1 VRIAVSAV
9 GPALDSSVDERFGR
23 CAFFVVFD
31 EQTGDTEAIPN
42 DGVNAAEGAGIKS
55 AGLLLRNRVDV
66 IVTGRVGPKAMQ
78 ALLAGRLAVY
88 TGVEGTVAQTMEQ
101 YRSGS
106 LSPLGVPNARSH
118 NGITSKEKPV
128 K

>member
-1 VRIAVSAV
+1 MRIAISAS
-9 GPALDSSVDERFGR
+9 GSSIDSPINERFGR

-31 EQTGDTEAIPN
+31 EKTGDTEAILN
-42 DGVNAAEGAGIKS
+42 DGVTAAEGAGIKS

-78 ALLAGRLAVY
+78 ALLAGRVAVY
-88 TGVEGTVAQTMEQ
+88 TGVASTVAQTMDK
-101 YRSGS
+101 YRNGL

-118 NGITSKEKPV
+118 NVKTSTEMPV